1 MLDDVYAP
9 PKADLSKP
17 ARSGLVTAA
26 PTFYVVSLRKFA
38 VLYIMTLSM
47 YQGFW
52 MFKQWNNYKQQ
63 CRLDGTPDATIW
75 PLPRAIFPI
84 FFMHSLFYAAA
95 EHAEANTRALE
106 WKVDH
111 HASWL
116 VLMLIAT
123 TIFDRL
129 ADFAIGLPYTSILTL
144 LLMIATFFSYR
155 KAQACINISCG
166 DPEGASN
173 SRLTWANYLWI
184 VGGGIVWLLIIIGLF
199 LGDQEA

>member
-1 MLDDVYAP
+1 MLDNVYAP

-17 ARSGLVTAA
+17 ARSDPAA
-26 PTFYVVSLRKFA
+26 ATPTFYVVSLRKFA

-52 MFKQWNNYKQQ
+52 TFKQWNNYKQQ
-63 CRLDGTPDATIW
+63 CRLEGAPDASIW

-84 FFMHSLFYAAA
+84 FFMHSLFYAVA
-95 EHAEANTRALE
+95 EHAEAKARALE
-106 WKVDH
+106 WKVDY

-123 TIFDRL
+123 TISDRL
-129 ADFAIGLPYTSILTL
+129 ADFEIGLPYTFILAL
-144 LLMIATFFSYR
+144 LLMVATFFGYR
-155 KAQACINISCG
+155 KAQARINIGCG

-173 SRLTWANYLWI
+173 SRFTWANYLWI
-184 VGGGIVWLLIIIGLF
+184 VGGGIVWLLIIVGLF
-199 LGDQEA
+199 LGDQEV